1 MARRTPWR
9 EQPKE
14 ASAFL
19 NSTDRCPG
27 DLIGH
32 LAALASRDTG
42 RQLSGVASHFR
53 RILSRFASFPF
64 AFGAQIM
71 AALAV
76 SAMAAGDPT
85 RELIEQNQRLQDQV
99 RAQQRTID
107 ELGAKMTELLKA
119 SERHDRELRGLQNR
133 SEPVSVSPAPA
144 SDRGQQVRVA
154 AEMGLGLFHTG
165 KEGQF
170 PNTEFRADDPV
181 ITVEAPVIKNVYFF
195 TELKLLPR
203 EANAE
208 NFQLG
213 EVYVDFENVSAAW
226 GRPGW
231 LNFRAGRLNIPFGE
245 EYLARGP
252 IANPLISHS
261 LSDLWGVDE
270 GAEIYGRIGPLNY
283 VFAVQNGGVSRLRD
297 FNADKSLTA
306 RVGWNPARWLHL
318 SGSAMRTGE
327 LAAVAD
333 NLSEVWF
340 ANGFFRAL
348 GPTSRTAAFW
358 ASLFE
363 GDGTAR
369 WKDGHLTAAAG
380 TVRFDDSDRVT
391 DNARRIRYGYLELVQ
406 GLGERLFGAA
416 RFSQIRAPGGYP
428 LAGWGN
434 MGRYFFAPSLTEE
447 LRRTSVGLG
456 YRFGEPLVLKLEY
469 TWESGRMLSGAR
481 RDREDFFG
489 SEIGVKF

>member
-1 MARRTPWR
+1 M
-9 EQPKE
+9 
-14 ASAFL
+14 
-19 NSTDRCPG
+19 
-27 DLIGH
+27 
-32 LAALASRDTG
+32 AALASRGTG
-42 RQLSGVASHFR
+42 RQRSLVAPHFR
-53 RILSRFASFPF
+53 RILPRLAFFRV
-64 AFGAQIM
+64 AFGVQVLAV
-71 AALAV
+71 LAV
-76 SAMAAGDPT
+76 SAVAASDPM

-107 ELGAKMTELLKA
+107 ELGARMAELLKA

-133 SEPVSVSPAPA
+133 TEPVPASPVPA

-154 AEMGLGLFHTG
+154 AEMGVGLFHTG

-181 ITVEAPVIKNVYFF
+181 LTIEAPVLKNVYLF

-203 EANAE
+203 ETNAE

-226 GRPGW
+226 GRPGM

-261 LSDLWGVDE
+261 LSDIWGVDE
-270 GAEIYGRIGPLNY
+270 GAEIYGRVGPFNY
-283 VFAVQNGGVSRLRD
+283 VVAVQNGGVSRLRD

-306 RVGWNPARWLHL
+306 RVGWDPARWLHL

-327 LAAVAD
+327 IAAVAD

-340 ANGFFRAL
+340 ANGFFRVL
-348 GPTSRTAAFW
+348 GPTSRTNAFW

-380 TVRFDDSDRVT
+380 MVRFDDSDRAI

-406 GLGERLFGAA
+406 GIGERLYGAA

-428 LAGWGN
+428 LAGWGT
-434 MGRYFFAPSLTEE
+434 MGRYFFAPSLTQE
-447 LRRTSVGLG
+447 LRRTSVGFG

-469 TWESGRMLSGAR
+469 TWESGRMLSGAS
-481 RDREDFFG
+481 RDHENFFG